1 MKSEQYIIV
10 QAYRDDTNGDFHLS
24 IPISNFKNKVIEY
37 EKEGY
42 RILKKEDEIEHY
54 FSI

>member
-24 IPISNFKNKVIEY
+24 IPVSDFRNTVVKY
-37 EKEGY
+37 ENEGY
-42 RILKKEDEIEHY
+42 RILKTEEEIERY